1 MKIRLA
7 STTVPGFARALS
19 GEELDYHA
27 PIPGVSRSLVV
38 RSEDTDLSIA
48 WETAP
53 VPDELRREDPITFV
67 MLAGIDVNEDRRTFE
82 LSIDGMPAVEFS
94 NPAVGR
100 EEILAWDG
108 REGVRAEFRV
118 TLIDRYSDAM
128 GFLFLHVPSHLVR
141 PGEPLRLEVRGESAG
156 LRTWFMV
163 FAHQLQPEVS
173 IRALPAIVRSPHGPL
188 QELQVDLVRLD
199 DGGPLSLEGP
209 SGRIEVRTG
218 FGHTRLSLEVP
229 AVDRLVEVPMT
240 IEIGTARHEAAVQ
253 LEPVKPLTIHLIHH
267 THLDIGYTHVQEEVE
282 RLQWDH
288 LEEALRLGEQS
299 EELPA
304 EARFVWHPETVW
316 AVETYL
322 ENHGPEEN
330 ERLLDGIRRGWIH
343 LDALHTNLLT
353 GIATG
358 EGLIRALEP
367 GQRLAERTGVP
378 VRSAMFT
385 DIPGFAW
392 GLVSVLA
399 GAGIRYFSVGPN
411 RGHRIGAFL
420 SALGDR
426 PFWWESPNG
435 EHRVL
440 VWVHGEGYSLFHT
453 GLGYERLENRLDV
466 ELVLGSVDRLR
477 ARGWDH
483 PFTALRYNIGSDNGP
498 PDPTLSVTVADWNER
513 YESPRLAIGTVES
526 VLAELEAY
534 CGAQLPV
541 VRGDLTGFWEDGAA
555 SSARETQSIRH
566 TAEWLVAAETLAAL
580 DGTLLDQESV
590 YAAWRQ
596 VLLYYEHTWGAWNSI
611 SEPES
616 EFVRRQWERK
626 QEFAR
631 EAAKRT
637 NELVAE
643 TLGTRIEVET
653 SPAESP
659 GLVEVVNPL
668 AWERT
673 EVVILDRIG
682 AHGAVGARTG
692 DGDSIP
698 FQKLQDGGIAFLCP
712 PVPGFASRHLRLVG
726 EVELE
731 DRAVELRAREVVQA
745 DVDHGILLDNGVI
758 QVGLDPLTG
767 RIVSLRRVD
776 GSGPGRNLV
785 PVGESLAEWIYV
797 RGRNPGTAQFAGG
810 GSVEV
815 TDAGPLVWR
824 AVLRRETAGT
834 RGGLSITI
842 RMTAGSDRLEI
853 EARFDKER
861 SLEPEAVLLRFPT
874 ALSRDSTVRTI
885 GGAWAPFRAGED
897 QAAGANRNYYTVERW
912 ADIHDHAGGLT
923 LVSVDA
929 PLVQLGSIGSDPIV
943 TGWRDTIDPAPV
955 LFSYLMNNYWETNYR
970 AEQEGPH
977 AIRYVLRP
985 HGGFDVSKAE
995 RTGLE
1000 AAHPLLAYRARV
1012 GVEPFEPPVEVES
1025 ERSIV
1030 TTLRRTS
1037 DSLELRLFN
1046 PSAVPDDVR
1055 ISVPGRPEAAAVPA
1069 DMWGS
1074 RLDPATAPA
1083 AALTVRPGQFVTA
1096 VIALE

>member
-1 MKIRLA
+1 MNIRLA
-7 STTVPGFARALS
+7 SRTVPGFARPLS
-19 GEELDYHA
+19 GAELEYHA
-27 PIPGVSRSLVV
+27 PIPGVHRSLVV
-38 RSEDTDLSIA
+38 RSEDADLSIA

-53 VPDELRREDPITFV
+53 VSDGPLPDHPITFA
-67 MLAGIDVNEDRRTFE
+67 MLAGIDVNEDRRSFE
-82 LSIDGMPAVEFS
+82 LSIDGRSVLEFC

-128 GFLFLHVPSHLVR
+128 GYLFLHVPSRLVR

-156 LRTWFMV
+156 QRTWFMV
-163 FAHQLQPEVS
+163 FAHALRPAIS
-173 IRALPAIVRSPHGPL
+173 IRPLPVVVRSPRGPL
-188 QELQVDLVRLD
+188 QEVRVDLVRLD
-199 DGGPLSLEGP
+199 EGGPVWLESP
-209 SGRIEVRTG
+209 SGRIDGRAG
-218 FGHTRLSLEVP
+218 FGHTRLSMDIP
-229 AVDRLVEVPMT
+229 AVDHPTAVPLT
-240 IEIGTARHEAAVQ
+240 IGLGTERFEAAVRV
-253 LEPVKPLTIHLIHH
+253 EPVKPLTIHLIHH
-267 THLDIGYTHVQEEVE
+267 THLDIGYTHHQEEVE

-288 LEEALRLGEQS
+288 LETALQLGERS
-299 EELPA
+299 EAMPPD
-304 EARFVWHPETVW
+304 ARFVWHPEAVW

-330 ERLLDGIRRGWIH
+330 GRLLDGIRRGWIH

-367 GQRLAERTGVP
+367 GRRLAERTGVP
-378 VRSAMFT
+378 IRSAMFT

-392 GLVSVLA
+392 GLVSVLG

-453 GLGYERLENRLDV
+453 GLGYERLDKRLDA
-466 ELVLGSVDRLR
+466 ELVLASVDRLR

-483 PFTALRYNIGSDNGP
+483 PLTALRYNIGSDNGP
-498 PDPTLSVTVADWNER
+498 PDPTLSATVAEWNER
-513 YESPRLAIGTVES
+513 YESPRLAIGSAES
-526 VLAELEAY
+526 VFAELEEC
-534 CGAQLPV
+534 CGADLPV
-541 VRGDLTGFWEDGAA
+541 VRADLTGFWEDGAA

-580 DGTLLDQESV
+580 DGAVLDPQDV

-596 VLLYYEHTWGAWNSI
+596 VLLFYEHTWGAWNSI

-616 EFVRRQWERK
+616 EFVLRQWERK

-631 EAAKRT
+631 EAAERT
-637 NELVAE
+637 NELVAA
-643 TLGTRIEVET
+643 TLAARVEVET
-653 SPAESP
+653 ASTEST

-668 AWERT
+668 AWTRS

-682 AHGAVGARTG
+682 AGEAAGARTAEG
-692 DGDSIP
+692 VLIP
-698 FQKLQDGGIAFLCP
+698 FQKLGDGGIAFQCP
-712 PVPGFASRHLRLVG
+712 QVPGFASRHVRLVG
-726 EVELE
+726 EADLADPTGQPD
-731 DRAVELRAREVVQA
+731 DRRDEHVTVHA
-745 DVDHGILLDNGVI
+745 DVAHGLVLDNGVI

-767 RIVSLRRVD
+767 RIASLRRVD

-785 PVGESLAEWIYV
+785 PVGEALAEWLYV
-797 RGRNPGTAQFAGG
+797 RGRDPGAAQPAGG

-815 TDAGPLVWR
+815 TDTGPLVWR
-824 AVLRRETAGT
+824 AVLRREAAGT
-834 RGGLSITI
+834 RDGLSITI
-842 RMTAGSDRLEI
+842 RMKAGSDRLEI

-861 SLEPEAVLLRFPT
+861 SLEPEAVLLRFPA
-874 ALSRDSTVRTI
+874 ALSAGSASRTI

-912 ADIHDHAGGLT
+912 ADLHDHAGGLT

-929 PLVQLGSIGSDPIV
+929 PLIQLGSIGSDPIV
-943 TGWRDTIDPAPV
+943 TGWRETLDPAPV
-955 LFSYLMNNYWETNYR
+955 LLSYLMNNYWETNYR

-985 HGGFDVSKAE
+985 HGGFDVSEAE
-995 RTGLE
+995 RIGLE
-1000 AAHPLLAYRARV
+1000 EAHPLLAYRARD
-1012 GVEPFEPPVEVES
+1012 GVEPFEPPVVVES
-1025 ERSIV
+1025 ERSVV
-1030 TTLRRTS
+1030 TSLRRTA

-1046 PSAVPDDVR
+1046 PAGAPDEVR
-1055 ISVPGRPEAAAVPA
+1055 ISVPGKREVAVVPA
-1069 DMWGS
+1069 
-1074 RLDPATAPA
+1074 AF
-1083 AALTVRPGQFVTA
+1083 TVRPGQIVTA
-1096 VIALE
+1096 TIALG